1 MASEVIEEQEKAKK
15 MTIFVT
21 VPRPRCRYTHD
32 ALKVA
37 AMEVSRDDTVA
48 SVKATLHAMEGIHPR
63 RQRLVFACSALP
75 DDDDTTL
82 ADHGVVDSATIQ
94 LVETKMEVVVRC
106 CWTGTPILLSGV
118 ESCDTVESFRLRLQE
133 REEIRLRPKR
143 QKITYGYGSVQL
155 EDGHTL
161 ADYGVRDG
169 TTVTLV
175 PRPVGMRHRV
185 VELDIEA
192 TDTVGRVK
200 EMVEEEEGVPVACQ
214 NNVYYCGEE
223 LDDGHAMALHG
234 HALDWVNIVCRR
246 QEKKDATK
254 TCYKGDPTV
263 VKTKRRANVEVS
275 GLGKKTK
282 TLAETL
288 PTVQRSR
295 LRLSAILSGP
305 ELEAICPSSCDTDPA
320 G

>member
-21 VPRPRCRYTHD
+21 VPKPRCRYTHD

-37 AMEVSRDDTVA
+37 AIEVSRDDTVA
-48 SVKATLHAMEGIHPR
+48 SVKATLHTMEGIHPR

-94 LVETKMEVVVRC
+94 LVETKMEVFVRC
-106 CWTGTPILLSGV
+106 CWTGRPILLSGV

-143 QKITYGYGSVQL
+143 QKIIYCSVNL

-192 TDTVGRVK
+192 TDTVGRIK
-200 EMVEEEEGVPVACQ
+200 EMVEVGCQVEEEEGVPVACQ

-223 LDDGHAMALHG
+223 LDDGHPMALHG

-254 TCYKGDPTV
+254 TCYKGDPTG
-263 VKTKRRANVEVS
+263 VKTKRRAKVEVS
-275 GLGKKTK
+275 GLLGKKIK
-282 TLAETL
+282 TLAEI
-288 PTVQRSR
+288 
-295 LRLSAILSGP
+295 RLSAILTGP